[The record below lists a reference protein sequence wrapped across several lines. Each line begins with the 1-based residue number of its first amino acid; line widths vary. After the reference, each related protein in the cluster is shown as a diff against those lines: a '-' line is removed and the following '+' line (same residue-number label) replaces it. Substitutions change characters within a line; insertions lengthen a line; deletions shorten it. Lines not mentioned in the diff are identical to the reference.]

1 MIKLTK
7 NKAIYS
13 NHYRPDSDLYV
24 EKEVDKLFSHLDEVV
39 ELSDNFTLADLF
51 FYIEREKDL
60 FDVVFTSNL
69 GHYPLQLFIDEIKK
83 SLVEKDWVK
92 NISYLELRRYGEYFE
107 GDIEIAISFCGVNEE
122 TDDGYAIEFTPL
134 NEIKHLPLKL
144 NKTFRITK
152 WRIFSKWV
160 AYPLGWIRR
169 ILNIPLERWNPYERV
184 YVSGTTYFTLY
195 ELIST
200 VLSEISF
207 CGSPEERDKKW
218 NTIERDITE
227 VLSNLQKAKDDENV
241 EFGNSKKILEENKNE
256 FVKKV
261 L

>member
-24 EKEVDKLFSHLDEVV
+24 EKEVDKLLPYLDEIV

-60 FDVVFTSNL
+60 FDVIFTSHL

-83 SLVEKDWVK
+83 PLVEKDWVK

-107 GDIEIAISFCGVNEE
+107 GDIEIAINFCGVDEK

-144 NKTFRITK
+144 NKTFRIAK

-160 AYPLGWIRR
+160 VYPLGWVRKIF
-169 ILNIPLERWNPYERV
+169 NISLERWNPYERV
-184 YVSGTTYFTLY
+184 YVSGITYFTLY

-207 CGSPEERDKKW
+207 YGSPEERDKEW
-218 NTIERDITE
+218 SRVENNITK
-227 VLSNLQKAKDDENV
+227 VLSKLQKSEDNEEI
-241 EFGNSKKILEENKNE
+241 EF
-256 FVKKV
+256 
-261 L
+261 